1 VIRYI
6 VECRARHE
14 DGSAAGYPRLSNT
27 AFLSAIASGPI
38 GSASA
43 YLVRSAVSRRELE
56 RRLLRE
62 GVDEV
67 ANLTLYPS
75 CNSWYLG
82 ANVPGKPRVF
92 MPYLGFPPYVE
103 KCNEL
108 AAKGYEGFA
117 LGRATGFGLEL
128 RDFSRARRSRSWALP
143 PARGHRV
150 R

>member
-1 VIRYI
+1 
-6 VECRARHE
+6 
-14 DGSAAGYPRLSNT
+14 
-27 AFLSAIASGPI
+27 
-38 GSASA
+38 
-43 YLVRSAVSRRELE
+43 
-56 RRLLRE
+56 LLRE
-62 GVDEV
+62 GVDEESSIEQRVDWIADCIAYLRAQGRERIEATPAAEDAWVAYVNDV

-92 MPYLGFPPYVE
+92 MPHLGFPPYVE
-103 KCNEL
+103 KCSEL

-128 RDFSRARRSRSWALP
+128 RDFSRARRSRSWALSR
-143 PARGHRV
+143 ARGHRV